1 MYVHACSP
9 AHSIYAYSNGFPS
22 FHVYNMLILLII
34 FLILHIANPNGWCRS
49 YIQNIRIMCTT
60 YSWYSWLLHSLPP
73 ARPKRHQNN
82 HNLNIIIDCLGISLL
97 IKSYESEIEMIL
109 KSEMRFVV
117 WLSFPSG
124 YIVFCFSLSG
134 GFFSPLHG
142 ELLLINGNIQV
153 FLLFRSKC
161 LNYKRIKIS
170 TCLLRG
176 YFTIKFNF
184 PFENLVW
191 FYFYLE
197 VWCLDPWNKT
207 GEGFVGSALEVH
219 SSTYKN
225 KLIDVRHG

>member
-124 YIVFCFSLSG
+124 YTYCLL
-134 GFFSPLHG
+134 FFI
-142 ELLLINGNIQV
+142 EWW
-153 FLLFRSKC
+153 FLLTTAWRTSS
-161 LNYKRIKIS
+161 NKRK
-170 TCLLRG
+170 
-176 YFTIKFNF
+176 
-184 PFENLVW
+184 
-191 FYFYLE
+191 
-197 VWCLDPWNKT
+197 
-207 GEGFVGSALEVH
+207 H
-219 SSTYKN
+219 SSFPPFPVEMFELQK
-225 KLIDVRHG
+225 D